1 MPIQPSALSAP
12 PRILLSQSTSPRLVC
27 GMRRA
32 SPPPLP
38 GARERLD
45 AGTTR
50 REHPTTLRDVVPA
63 ESHDVRGPR
72 AALGDVTLRRR
83 RGRERFIAGEKST
96 RRSCRACR
104 RAGSRRRRASWIA
117 PRTGSHR
124 GEDLDGRRPT
134 ESGGDDGP
142 DLRGARSG
150 RPRHLDLFFEHPA
163 SLERK
168 RISAPRP
175 LERRACP
182 VALLE
187 APAHH
192 IPSPTFPPHH
202 RKLRTRRRSSARSA
216 ASPSATTP
224 TLRRTT
230 RAWKSFTRSKR
241 RTASSPARSS
251 RTSSSR
257 RTRSGTRTIGDGRTG
272 TKAPRTASRA

>member
-1 MPIQPSALSAP
+1 MCNYDTIKYIFLTNKMPIQPSALSAP

-104 RAGSRRRRASWIA
+104 RAGSRRSSSRT
-117 PRTGSHR
+117 PRVGR
-124 GEDLDGRRPT
+124 GVV
-134 ESGGDDGP
+134 
-142 DLRGARSG
+142 
-150 RPRHLDLFFEHPA
+150 
-163 SLERK
+163 
-168 RISAPRP
+168 SA
-175 LERRACP
+175 A
-182 VALLE
+182 
-187 APAHH
+187 
-192 IPSPTFPPHH
+192 
-202 RKLRTRRRSSARSA
+202 TRRRQGVDDASTNRAR
-216 ASPSATTP
+216 
-224 TLRRTT
+224 T
-230 RAWKSFTRSKR
+230 RAVACFWRQALALS
-241 RTASSPARSS
+241 
-251 RTSSSR
+251 
-257 RTRSGTRTIGDGRTG
+257 
-272 TKAPRTASRA
+272 

>member
-1 MPIQPSALSAP
+1 
-12 PRILLSQSTSPRLVC
+12 
-27 GMRRA
+27 MRRA

-38 GARERLD
+38 GARERSD

-117 PRTGSHR
+117 PRAGSHR

-142 DLRGARSG
+142 DLRGARAPD
-150 RPRHLDLFFEHPA
+150 RVILIFF
-163 SLERK
+163 LNT
-168 RISAPRP
+168 RP
-175 LERRACP
+175 LSEEKNICPSPVGATRLPRRLP
-182 VALLE
+182 RY
-187 APAHH
+187 PRSPHS
-192 IPSPTFPPHH
+192 SPTFPPHH

-224 TLRRTT
+224 TSRRTT